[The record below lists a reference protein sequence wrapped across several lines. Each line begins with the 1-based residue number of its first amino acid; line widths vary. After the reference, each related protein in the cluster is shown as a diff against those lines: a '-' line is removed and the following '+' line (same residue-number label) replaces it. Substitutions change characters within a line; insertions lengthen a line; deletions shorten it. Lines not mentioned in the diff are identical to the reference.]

1 MPQPF
6 IDSNI
11 FLRHLTG
18 EPEDHAQK
26 ATAFFEK
33 IERGELKVVTTHAVM
48 FEVVFT
54 LERYYKIKKAEIRD
68 LVLPLLE
75 LPDVKIEGK
84 QSLRKIFGIYIDKNI
99 SFIDAY
105 HAVYMEK
112 EGLTEVVSFDRDF
125 DRIDGVKRTEP

>member
-6 IDSNI
+6 IDTNI

-18 EPEDHAQK
+18 EPEDQAQK
-26 ATAFFEK
+26 ATAYFEK
-33 IERGELKVVTTHAVM
+33 IEQGELKVVTTLAVM

-54 LERYYKIKKAEIRD
+54 LERYYKRSKSEIRD

-84 QSLRKIFGIYIDKNI
+84 QSLQKIFSIYIDKNI

-105 HAVYMEK
+105 HVVFMEK
-112 EGLTEVVSFDRDF
+112 EGLDQVVSFDRDF
-125 DRIDGVKRTEP
+125 DRIDAIKRLEP